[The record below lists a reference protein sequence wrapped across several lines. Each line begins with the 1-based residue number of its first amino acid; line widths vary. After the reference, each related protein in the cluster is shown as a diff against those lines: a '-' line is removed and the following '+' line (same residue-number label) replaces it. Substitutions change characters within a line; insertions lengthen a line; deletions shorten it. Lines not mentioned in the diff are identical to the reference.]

1 MGKYFSLCD
10 IVIVSMVQQDT
21 VVENSNAT
29 HQTDQS
35 VRSAQVS
42 QQKIHA
48 AALSIHETLCA
59 QVLAPN
65 L

>member
-1 MGKYFSLCD
+1 MGKYFSLCG
-10 IVIVSMVQQDT
+10 IVSMVQQDA

-29 HQTDQS
+29 QQPTDQS

-48 AALSIHETLCA
+48 AALSIHETS
-59 QVLAPN
+59 
-65 L
+65 

>member
-1 MGKYFSLCD
+1 MGKYFFLCD

-29 HQTDQS
+29 HQPTDQS

-42 QQKIHA
+42 QQKIHV
-48 AALSIHETLCA
+48 AALSIHETS
-59 QVLAPN
+59 
-65 L
+65 